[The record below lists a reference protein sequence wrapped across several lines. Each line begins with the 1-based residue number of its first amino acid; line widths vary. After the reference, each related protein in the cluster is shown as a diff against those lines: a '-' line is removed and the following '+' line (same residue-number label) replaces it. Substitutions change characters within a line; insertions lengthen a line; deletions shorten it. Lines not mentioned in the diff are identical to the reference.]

1 MIQVYQMKEGMN
13 DDESIRFA
21 HRTTGKTIIFRSNS
35 FAQAVSDLYATLD
48 RAKADQYKFKE
59 MLDNSNT

>member
-1 MIQVYQMKEGMN
+1 MMMKAF
-13 DDESIRFA
+13 RFA

-48 RAKADQYKFKE
+48 RVKADQYKFKE

>member
-1 MIQVYQMKEGMN
+1 MIQVYQLKEGMRMMKAF
-13 DDESIRFA
+13 RFA

-48 RAKADQYKFKE
+48 RTKADEYKFKE
-59 MLDNSNT
+59 ML